1 MRRCDRATTANR
13 RRAAAWL
20 TLVVAGGAAAGCSQV
35 IETPLPEIGQLTRHL
50 LSAEEQKKAVEDLQ
64 QSKSAR
70 QAEAIREIE
79 RDRAGADQASGAPTP
94 AGPLTSRAQ

>member
-1 MRRCDRATTANR
+1 MRRCDRATTAIC
-13 RRAAAWL
+13 RRAAGWL
-20 TLVVAGGAAAGCSQV
+20 ALLAAAGAVSGCSQV
-35 IETPLPEIGQLTRHL
+35 IETPLPEIGQLTRRL

-79 RDRAGADQASGAPTP
+79 RDRAGADQSSGGQRPP
-94 AGPLTSRAQ
+94 DL